1 MGVHRRAGAVFGNRR
16 VVNLFL
22 WRHAEAEDGHPDLS
36 RALTE
41 RGRAQAARVGPWI
54 RRAADG
60 SADIV
65 SSPARRARQ
74 TADAIGL
81 PYRMED
87 KIAPGAEAA
96 DIALVLGLIAP
107 TTAERCCVVVGHQP
121 WIGELVSL
129 LVTGESASWS
139 VRKAQV
145 WWLSWR
151 SRSGSAQWTVRAVVD
166 PDTF

>member
-1 MGVHRRAGAVFGNRR
+1 M
-16 VVNLFL
+16 NLFL

-65 SSPARRARQ
+65 TSPARRARQ

-87 KIAPGAEAA
+87 KISPGAEAA
-96 DIALVLGLIAP
+96 DIALVLGLMAP
-107 TTAERCCVVVGHQP
+107 TTAEGCLVVVGHQP
-121 WIGELVSL
+121 WMGELISL
-129 LVTGESASWS
+129 LVSGESAGWS

-145 WWLSWR
+145 WWLTWR

>member
-1 MGVHRRAGAVFGNRR
+1 
-16 VVNLFL
+16 VNLFL
-22 WRHAEAEDGHPDLS
+22 WRHAEAEDGHPDLA

-54 RRAADG
+54 RRAVDG

-81 PYRMED
+81 PYRIDEA
-87 KIAPGAEAA
+87 IAPGANAE
-96 DIALVLGLIAP
+96 DIARVLGLLALEP
-107 TTAERCCVVVGHQP
+107 REGSCVAVGHQP
-121 WIGELVSL
+121 WMGELASL
-129 LVTGESASWS
+129 LVTGQPRAFS

-145 WWLSWR
+145 WWLTWR
-151 SRSGSAQWTVRAVVD
+151 SRGGDTHWTIRAVID